1 MQEELF
7 TDREKEFLSM
17 LLSIANIIVEGT
29 GGYYELKSY
38 AEAFDRKDLYNLA
51 LKLGID
57 Y

>member
-1 MQEELF
+1 MQEEF

-17 LLSIANIIVEGT
+17 LLSIANIIVEGA

-38 AEAFDRKDLYNLA
+38 AGAFDRKDLYNLA

>member
-17 LLSIANIIVEGT
+17 LLSIANIIVEGA

-38 AEAFDRKDLYNLA
+38 EEFDRRDLYNLA